1 MNPKSASDILILGG
15 YIMTKSQ
22 YLNILEKE
30 VQKLSTKDIE
40 SLLDFVGYLKQKEED
55 DATKEIL
62 SDKNL
67 LKSIRR
73 GLADLKAGR
82 IHPLKANK

>member
-1 MNPKSASDILILGG
+1 
-15 YIMTKSQ
+15 MTKSQ